1 MTRRIRITIAALA
14 LLALGAIGG
23 GVAHAAFVFLTVA
36 PGDYGYLVCNAPG
49 NQALGVQI
57 AAYENGEPV
66 AYYIECKDIP

>member
-1 MTRRIRITIAALA
+1 MTRKIRITIAALA

-23 GVAHAAFVFLTVA
+23 TVAHAAFQFFVIA
-36 PGDYGYLVCNAPG
+36 PGDNGYLVCSAPG

-66 AYYIECKDIP
+66 AYYFECKDQ